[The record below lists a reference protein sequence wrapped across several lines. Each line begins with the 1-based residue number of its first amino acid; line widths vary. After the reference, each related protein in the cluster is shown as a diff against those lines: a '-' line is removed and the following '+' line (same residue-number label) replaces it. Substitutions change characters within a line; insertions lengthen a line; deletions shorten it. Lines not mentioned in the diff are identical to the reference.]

1 MEKDKLMKYKFVICG
16 STGYYEIGYHDIMDL
31 PNVVYHKSDISG
43 VESFFMQ
50 NLIMINFSRKINKC
64 IKYPLAKYVYPRLY
78 PHTFKKDELICFL
91 FFGNVEHVFQ
101 SSYLQYLRK
110 TYTNIKL
117 VLFMQ
122 DLVHRNQRLDF
133 EYCKHYFDL
142 ILSYDKGDC
151 EKYNLLFHPTPMSKV
166 KVERDLSLRESD
178 VYFCGFA
185 KSRYPIINDLY
196 LKLTALGLK
205 CDFHL
210 MQYPENEQRI
220 DGIYYNEPLFD
231 YNKNI
236 QHVLNTRCVLEV
248 MQEGADGYTPRV
260 WESIVYKRHLLTNN
274 TMLHNSEFYN
284 AANMHNMSDDNIL
297 DWIYTS
303 ANYSAEE
310 QERLSPIHLLEFIED
325 QLLKL

>member
-1 MEKDKLMKYKFVICG
+1 
-16 STGYYEIGYHDIMDL
+16 
-31 PNVVYHKSDISG
+31 
-43 VESFFMQ
+43 
-50 NLIMINFSRKINKC
+50 
-64 IKYPLAKYVYPRLY
+64 
-78 PHTFKKDELICFL
+78 
-91 FFGNVEHVFQ
+91 
-101 SSYLQYLRK
+101 
-110 TYTNIKL
+110 
-117 VLFMQ
+117 
-122 DLVHRNQRLDF
+122 
-133 EYCKHYFDL
+133 
-142 ILSYDKGDC
+142 
-151 EKYNLLFHPTPMSKV
+151 
-166 KVERDLSLRESD
+166 
-178 VYFCGFA
+178 
-185 KSRYPIINDLY
+185 
-196 LKLTALGLK
+196 
-205 CDFHL
+205 

-274 TMLHNSEFYN
+274 TMLHKSEFYN
-284 AANMHNMSDDNIL
+284 AANMHNISDDNIL